1 MQRTNQDLLWEGD
14 AVVALATEGIDVL
27 GDLNATD
34 HMKQHYAR
42 VLLSRLLAARGLT

>member
-1 MQRTNQDLLWEGD
+1 
-14 AVVALATEGIDVL
+14 L

-42 VLLSRLLAARGLT
+42 VLLTRLLAKRGVT